1 MADLDTSLIF
11 KALAHPVR
19 RQILT
24 WLRSPDGFEPQE
36 HPDSPVYGICLSSI
50 QHRAGTSQ
58 SMTSQHMAALERADL
73 VRSHRLG
80 QWTHYRRN
88 EDVLERFAAHVA
100 DDL

>member
-1 MADLDTSLIF
+1 MADLDISLIF

-24 WLRSPDGFEPQE
+24 WLRDPQEFEPQE
-36 HPDSPVYGICLSSI
+36 HPDSGVYGICLSSI

-58 SMTSQHMAALERADL
+58 SMTSQHMAALERAAL
-73 VRSHRLG
+73 VESHRLG

-88 EDVLERFAAHVA
+88 EQTLQHFVAHVA
-100 DDL
+100 NHL